1 MDDNTAVDQTPV
13 TDEVVEKVEPS
24 RRELLEQAYDK
35 ASKEPDEQPDPEPEK
50 VEAAKVEEAD
60 KEPASEPDV
69 PTDIPGS
76 VRQHWKDIPE
86 PAREAILKSQREM
99 SGKLSQVSRETTA
112 FKPIRDMMTRAMKEI
127 PGTSDLTPQQFA
139 EQMWYLAQAGQRLNT
154 DPEGALK
161 GLAKQHKIDL
171 AKLVGDAPQHPSQDQ
186 QTIRDLRQQVQ
197 TLNQHLQR
205 VADPN
210 YIRQQFDTYQAES
223 TTATTVQEFAAQNEH
238 WNAVEENLPAYVQAV
253 KTIQPDA
260 APMQVLQRA
269 YEMAVNDAGLSARA
283 KADGAGEEPAPDA
296 PQRVKTAVKAKSV
309 NVKSG
314 PGANSKPS
322 DPKALMGQVY
332 DRMMNS

>member
-1 MDDNTAVDQTPV
+1 MDENTAVDQTPV
-13 TDEVVEKVEPS
+13 TEEVVEKEPS

-35 ASKEPDEQPDPEPEK
+35 ANAEEPAKEPEPEK
-50 VEAAKVEEAD
+50 AEEPKVE
-60 KEPASEPDV
+60 EPASEPDV
-69 PTDIPGS
+69 PTDIPGN

-154 DPEGALK
+154 DKEGAIRD
-161 GLAKQHKIDL
+161 LAKQHNIDL
-171 AKLVGDAPQHPSQDQ
+171 AKLAGQASQQPQNTQDQ
-186 QTIRDLRQQVQ
+186 QTIRELRQQVQ

-210 YIRQQFDTYQAES
+210 YIRQQFDQYQTET

-238 WNAVEENLPAYVQAV
+238 WNAVEDKLPAYVQAV
-253 KTIQPDA
+253 KTIAPDA
-260 APMQVLQRA
+260 APMQVLERA
-269 YEMAVNDAGLSARA
+269 YQMAVNDAGLTRA
-283 KADGAGEEPAPDA
+283 TETAGDEPAADA

-314 PGANSKPS
+314 PGTNSKPS

>member
-1 MDDNTAVDQTPV
+1 MDENAAVDQTPA
-13 TDEVVEKVEPS
+13 TEKVKEPS

-35 ASKEPDEQPDPEPEK
+35 ANTEPDEEPASEPPEPQAEQGEK
-50 VEAAKVEEAD
+50 PAE
-60 KEPASEPDV
+60 EPASEPDV

-76 VRQHWKDIPE
+76 VRAHWKAIPE
-86 PAREAILKSQREM
+86 EAREAILKSQREM

-112 FKPIRDMMTRAMKEI
+112 FKPIRDMMTRAIKEI
-127 PGTSDLTPQQFA
+127 PGTSDLTPAQFA
-139 EQMWYLAQAGQRLNT
+139 EQMWYLAQAGQRLGK

-161 GLAKQHKIDL
+161 DLAKQHNIDL
-171 AKLVGDAPQHPSQDQ
+171 AKLAGQASQQPQQQSQDQ
-186 QTIRDLRQQVQ
+186 QTIRDLRQTVQ
-197 TLNQHLQR
+197 TLEQRLQQ

-210 YIRQQFDTYQAES
+210 YIRRQFETYQTEDK
-223 TTATTVQEFAAQNEH
+223 TATTVQEFAAQNEH
-238 WNAVEENLPAYVQAV
+238 WNAVEEKLPAYVQAV

-283 KADGAGEEPAPDA
+283 KAEGAGDEPAPDA

-322 DPKALMGQVY
+322 DPKALMEQVY

>member
-1 MDDNTAVDQTPV
+1 MDENAAVDQTPA
-13 TDEVVEKVEPS
+13 TEEVKEPS

-35 ASKEPDEQPDPEPEK
+35 ASTEPDEQPAPEEA
-50 VEAAKVEEAD
+50 EAAKVEEAD

-127 PGTSDLTPQQFA
+127 PGTSDLTPAQFA
-139 EQMWYLAQAGQRLNT
+139 EQMWYLAQAGQRLNK

-161 GLAKQHKIDL
+161 GLAKQHNIDL
-171 AKLVGDAPQHPSQDQ
+171 AKLVGQASQQPSQDQ

-238 WNAVEENLPAYVQAV
+238 WNAVEEKLPAYVQAV

-283 KADGAGEEPAPDA
+283 KAEGAGEEPAPDA

-314 PGANSKPS
+314 PGANSKPA
-322 DPKALMGQVY
+322 DPRAMMAQVY
-332 DRMMNS
+332 DRMTND

>member
-1 MDDNTAVDQTPV
+1 MNENAAVDQTPA
-13 TDEVVEKVEPS
+13 TEEVVEQAEPT

-35 ASKEPDEQPDPEPEK
+35 ANKEEEPASEPEQEPEK
-50 VEAAKVEEAD
+50 VEAVKEEEPD
-60 KEPASEPDV
+60 KEPDV
-69 PTDIPGS
+69 PTDIPGT

-86 PAREAILKSQREM
+86 GAREAILKSQREM

-127 PGTSDLTPQQFA
+127 PGTSDLTPAQFA
-139 EQMWYLAQAGQRLNT
+139 EQMWYLAQAGHRLNT
-154 DPEGALK
+154 DKEGAIRD
-161 GLAKQHKIDL
+161 LAKQHGVDL
-171 AKLVGDAPQHPSQDQ
+171 ARLAGQASQQPQQQSQDQ

-238 WNAVEENLPAYVQAV
+238 WNAVEEKLPAYVQAV

-283 KADGAGEEPAPDA
+283 KQKEPVMNP
-296 PQRVKTAVKAKSV
+296 PPMHP
-309 NVKSG
+309 NV
-314 PGANSKPS
+314 
-322 DPKALMGQVY
+322 
-332 DRMMNS
+332 

>member
-1 MDDNTAVDQTPV
+1 
-13 TDEVVEKVEPS
+13 VEKEPS

-35 ASKEPDEQPDPEPEK
+35 ANTEDRTKNRPRSPRKAEEPKEE
-50 VEAAKVEEAD
+50 
-60 KEPASEPDV
+60 EPASEPDV

-112 FKPIRDMMTRAMKEI
+112 FKPIRDMMTRAIKEI
-127 PGTSDLTPQQFA
+127 PGTSDLTPAQFA

-154 DPEGALK
+154 DKEGAIRD
-161 GLAKQHKIDL
+161 LAKQHGVDL
-171 AKLVGDAPQHPSQDQ
+171 AKLAGQASQQPQNTQDQ
-186 QTIRDLRQQVQ
+186 QTIRELRQQVQ

-210 YIRQQFDTYQAES
+210 YIRQQFDQYQTET

-238 WNAVEENLPAYVQAV
+238 WNAVEDKLPAYVQAV
-253 KTIQPDA
+253 KTIAPDA

-269 YEMAVNDAGLSARA
+269 YQMAVNDAGLTRA
-283 KADGAGEEPAPDA
+283 TETAGDEPAADA

-314 PGANSKPS
+314 PGTKLQAFRSEGADGASLRP
-322 DPKALMGQVY
+322 DDELI
-332 DRMMNS
+332 RR